1 MSQTSIHLK
10 LVSWIRQ
17 WVHCAHVHLGMG
29 NSGMLPALLQNIKA
43 LLNVKLG
50 PTRQNW
56 LALRILIQSPVKFSN
71 DRNNTIPPTFLASF
85 RGRVTFWKQQLNI
98 PRPYVQLLYREQLL
112 IQNRPTANG
121 INKGIMWRAGNVL
134 NSEEKNLFRVTATN
148 CQPDLSLSN
157 TITTDSSPP
166 PPDLCSCFF
175 MHLSPASSDTFRL
188 HFSFLFT
195 AFIALSPNILFRF
208 PLPST
213 PYFLSLHPFLPLSL
227 THKLVNMLSV
237 TSWDLI

>member
-1 MSQTSIHLK
+1 MSSSSIE
-10 LVSWIRQ
+10 SSCSYRT
-17 WVHCAHVHLGMG
+17 G
-29 NSGMLPALLQNIKA
+29 
-43 LLNVKLG
+43 
-50 PTRQNW
+50 
-56 LALRILIQSPVKFSN
+56 
-71 DRNNTIPPTFLASF
+71 
-85 RGRVTFWKQQLNI
+85 QQQMESI
-98 PRPYVQLLYREQLL
+98 
-112 IQNRPTANG
+112 
-121 INKGIMWRAGNVL
+121 KGIMWRAGNVL

-157 TITTDSSPP
+157 RITTDSSPP

-175 MHLSPASSDTFRL
+175 MHLSAASSDTFRL

-195 AFIALSPNILFRF
+195 AFIALSPQHPLSFS

-237 TSWDLI
+237 TS